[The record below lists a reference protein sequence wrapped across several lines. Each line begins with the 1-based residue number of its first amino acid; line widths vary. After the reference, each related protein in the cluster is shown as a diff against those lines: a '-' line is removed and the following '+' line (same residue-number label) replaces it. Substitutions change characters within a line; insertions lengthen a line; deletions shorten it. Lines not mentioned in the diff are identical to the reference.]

1 MADEQP
7 KSHHLNLKVKASDGN
22 EVFFK
27 IKRTTALKKLMD
39 AYCNRLGVA
48 SGSIRFLYDG
58 ERLTPEQTPEELT
71 MEDGDEI
78 DAMVEQQ
85 GGAPLLNQ

>member
-1 MADEQP
+1 
-7 KSHHLNLKVKASDGN
+7 
-22 EVFFK
+22 
-27 IKRTTALKKLMD
+27 MD

-48 SGSIRFLYDG
+48 LNSVRFLYDG
-58 ERLTPEQTPEELT
+58 DRIQANHTPDQLN

-85 GGAPLLNQ
+85 GGC